1 MCTFM
6 PQFPT
11 SCKHAKETEQSKK
24 KNYDCWEVEG
34 GGLGGGREGGVWW
47 REMVVKVVVEVV
59 EVVVVEVS
67 GHTVQ
72 HRLFHSE
79 ILHKLQ
85 VVCQISNR
93 NDNCVPL

>member
-34 GGLGGGREGGVWW
+34 GGGLGEGGREVYVGGRWW
-47 REMVVKVVVEVV
+47 
-59 EVVVVEVS
+59 
-67 GHTVQ
+67 
-72 HRLFHSE
+72 
-79 ILHKLQ
+79 
-85 VVCQISNR
+85 
-93 NDNCVPL
+93 